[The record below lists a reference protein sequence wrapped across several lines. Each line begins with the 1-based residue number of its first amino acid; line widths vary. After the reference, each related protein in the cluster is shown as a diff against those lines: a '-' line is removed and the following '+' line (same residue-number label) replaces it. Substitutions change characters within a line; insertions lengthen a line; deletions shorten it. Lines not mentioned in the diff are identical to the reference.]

1 MLHRLSAVSCTQRT
15 PAGLPSFMPGIG
27 EEMDMAIQHAAQ
39 PVLHSKVI
47 PPSNSRIL
55 NTKMSFTIHPT
66 PGPCQSLGNPA
77 VHSTIGEV
85 PPMTERIPA
94 PNQTT

>member
-1 MLHRLSAVSCTQRT
+1 MLHRLSAVSCTHRT
-15 PAGLPSFMPGIG
+15 PAGLPSSMPGIG

-55 NTKMSFTIHPT
+55 MHRCHSRFTQVQVRASPWAI
-66 PGPCQSLGNPA
+66 LRFMA
-77 VHSTIGEV
+77 RLAKY
-85 PPMTERIPA
+85 PP
-94 PNQTT
+94 

>member
-47 PPSNSRIL
+47 PL
-55 NTKMSFTIHPT
+55 PT
-66 PGPCQSLGNPA
+66 VVS
-77 VHSTIGEV
+77 
-85 PPMTERIPA
+85 
-94 PNQTT
+94 